1 MKVCTFAGVIVN
13 SGREGGADAVIPAE
27 TVPVG
32 VPVSVACTPRVDSG
46 VLTIRLLGVEVGVLV
61 RVGALV

>member
-32 VPVSVACTPRVDSG
+32 VPVSVTCTKSVDRG
-46 VLTIRLLGVEVGVLV
+46 VLTTCRLGVEVGVLV